1 VFRPRVGPFA
11 LVDLENGFATAPND
25 DIFALKG
32 IASAGANV
40 VVRPDQWVSNVF
52 PLTGVEEIADFFRW
66 FASSSLGHA
75 GSGTELAR

>member
-1 VFRPRVGPFA
+1 VHFV
-11 LVDLENGFATAPND
+11 
-25 DIFALKG
+25 I
-32 IASAGANV
+32 SAGASV
-40 VVRPDQWVSNVF
+40 VVRPDLYVSNVF